1 MEQIQLDVQL
11 RKQTGTSQVRKTRRA
26 NFIPAVVYGAGQDAA
41 PIQADRKIYER
52 IARQHQGE
60 NVIFHLNVMDGA
72 KKLADYPAIVRDVQV
87 HPVHEQVIH
96 VDFHRID
103 LTKEIN
109 VKVAV
114 ITKGE
119 AIGVKRD
126 SGTLEHHLWEL
137 EIFCLPTNIPHHI
150 EVDITNLGIH
160 DAIHVKDIKFP
171 DGVRCAQDPESS
183 VVSVGGSTKEITAE
197 ELAATETPELEVI
210 KEKKKDEEAPKAG
223 GAPADA
229 AKKPE
234 EKKK

>member
-11 RKQTGTSQVRKTRRA
+11 RKKTGSNEVRKVRRQNA
-26 NFIPAVVYGAGQDAA
+26 IPAVVYGAGQEPAA
-41 PIQADRKIYER
+41 IQADRRIYER

-60 NVIFHLNVMDGA
+60 NVIFHLNVLDGA
-72 KKLADYPAIVRDVQV
+72 KKLSDYPAIVRDVQI
-87 HPVHEQVIH
+87 HPVHDQILH
-96 VDFHRID
+96 IDFHRID

-109 VKVAV
+109 VKVT
-114 ITKGE
+114 ITTKGE

-137 EIFCLPTNIPHHI
+137 EVICLPTNIPHHL

-160 DAIHVKDIKFP
+160 DAIHVKDIKLP
-171 DGVRCAQDPESS
+171 AGVRTEQDPESV
-183 VVSVGGSTKEITAE
+183 VVSVAGSTQEIKPEDQAAPAE
-197 ELAATETPELEVI
+197 VEVI
-210 KEKKKDEEAPKAG
+210 KEKKKEEEAPKAAG
-223 GAPADA
+223 GADA

>member
-11 RKQTGTSQVRKTRRA
+11 RKKTGTGEVRKVRQQ
-26 NFIPAVVYGAGQDAA
+26 NLIPAVVYGAGHDPAA
-41 PIQADRKIYER
+41 IQTDRKIYER

-60 NVIFHLNVMDGA
+60 NVIFRLNMLDGA
-72 KKLADYPAIVRDVQV
+72 KKLSDFPAIVREIQL
-87 HPVHEQVIH
+87 HPVHEQILH
-96 VDFHRID
+96 IDFHRID

-109 VKVAV
+109 VKVA
-114 ITKGE
+114 ITTRGE

-137 EIFCLPTNIPHHI
+137 EVICLPTNIPHHL

-160 DAIHVKDIKFP
+160 DAVHVKDIKLP
-171 DGVRCAQDPESS
+171 AGVRTEQDPESA
-183 VVSVGGSTKEITAE
+183 VVSVAGSTQEIKPEDGAAPAE
-197 ELAATETPELEVI
+197 VEVI

-223 GAPADA
+223 GADA

>member
-26 NFIPAVVYGAGQDAA
+26 NFIPAVVYGAGQNSAA
-41 PIQADRKIYER
+41 IQADRKIYER

-60 NVIFHLNVMDGA
+60 NVIFHLNVMDGT
-72 KKLADYPAIVRDVQV
+72 KKLSDYPAIVRDVQL
-87 HPVHEQVIH
+87 HPIHDHVVH

-103 LTKEIN
+103 LTREIN

-114 ITKGE
+114 TTKGE

-137 EIFCLPTNIPHHI
+137 EVICLPTNIPHHI

-171 DGVRCAQDPESS
+171 EGVRCAQDPESA
-183 VVSVGGSTKEITAE
+183 VVSVGGSTKEITPEEQAAAE
-197 ELAATETPELEVI
+197 PAELEVI

-223 GAPADA
+223 GTPAEA

>member
-11 RKQTGTSQVRKTRRA
+11 RKKTGSNEVRKVRRQ
-26 NFIPAVVYGAGQDAA
+26 NFIPAVVYGAGQDPAA
-41 PIQADRKIYER
+41 IQADRKIYER

-60 NVIFHLNVMDGA
+60 NVIFHLNVLDGA
-72 KKLADYPAIVRDVQV
+72 KKLSDYPAIVRDVQV
-87 HPVHEQVIH
+87 HPVHDQILH
-96 VDFHRID
+96 IDFHRID
-103 LTKEIN
+103 LSKEIN
-109 VKVAV
+109 VKVA
-114 ITKGE
+114 ITTRGE

-137 EIFCLPTNIPHHI
+137 EVICLPTNIPHHL

-160 DAIHVKDIKFP
+160 DAIHVKDVKLP
-171 DGVRCAQDPESS
+171 EGVRTEQDPES
-183 VVSVGGSTKEITAE
+183 VIVSVAGSTQEIKPEEIGAAPAE
-197 ELAATETPELEVI
+197 VEVI

-223 GAPADA
+223 GADA

>member
-11 RKQTGTSQVRKTRRA
+11 RKKIGTGEVRKVRQQ
-26 NFIPAVVYGAGQDAA
+26 NLIPAVVYGAGHDPAA
-41 PIQADRKIYER
+41 IQADRKIYER

-60 NVIFHLNVMDGA
+60 NVIFRLNMLDGA
-72 KKLADYPAIVRDVQV
+72 KKLSDFPAIVREIQL
-87 HPVHEQVIH
+87 HPVHEQILH
-96 VDFHRID
+96 IDFHRID

-109 VKVAV
+109 VKVA
-114 ITKGE
+114 ITTRGE

-137 EIFCLPTNIPHHI
+137 EVICLPTNIPHHL

-160 DAIHVKDIKFP
+160 DAIHVKDIKLP
-171 DGVRCAQDPESS
+171 AGVRTEQDPESA
-183 VVSVGGSTKEITAE
+183 VVSVAGSTQEIKPEDGAAPAE
-197 ELAATETPELEVI
+197 VEVI

-223 GAPADA
+223 GADA

>member
-11 RKQTGTSQVRKTRRA
+11 RKQNGTSQARKTRRA
-26 NFIPAVVYGAGQDAA
+26 GFIPAVVYGAGQEPA

-60 NVIFHLNVMDGA
+60 NVIFHLNVLDGT
-72 KKLADYPAIVRDVQV
+72 KKLIDYPAIVRDVQV
-87 HPVHEQVIH
+87 HPVHEQVVH

-109 VKVAV
+109 VKVSV
-114 ITKGE
+114 VTRGE

-137 EIFCLPTNIPHHI
+137 EVICLPTNIPHHI

-160 DAIHVKDIKFP
+160 DSIHVKDIKFP
-171 DGVRCAQDPESS
+171 EGVRCAQDPESS
-183 VVSVGGSTKEITAE
+183 VVSVAGSTKEITPEEAAAAAPAE
-197 ELAATETPELEVI
+197 VEVI
-210 KEKKKDEEAPKAG
+210 KEKKKEEEAPKAG
-223 GAPADA
+223 AAADA